1 MRSLALVIPASLI
14 LVAGIHGQALTEH
27 AAAAAGAAI
36 GSGAGKSLSNSVTK
50 IFGDTDKKT
59 AEAAKPEAKKP
70 DAKNTPGTVTKPA
83 PDPLTAKSKPSP
95 ARSVDGPL
103 APSPSSGPHSASPA
117 RSREA
122 RKPIHKDETA
132 TAVINAA
139 SMTPAPAPMRIAI
152 EPVVKVPTVAEIAN
166 IKVGTTEDELLA
178 ALGQP
183 ASRLS
188 IPDDD
193 GHLRETCQYW
203 ANGRQIGTVR
213 LDNGQVVTVETRPE
227 N

>member
-14 LVAGIHGQALTEH
+14 LVASIHGQALTEH

-36 GSGAGKSLSNSVTK
+36 GTGAGKSLSNSMTK
-50 IFGDTDKKT
+50 IFGDTDKQT
-59 AEAAKPEAKKP
+59 AKAAQPEGKNKPEAKK
-70 DAKNTPGTVTKPA
+70 TPSVTNPA
-83 PDPLTAKSKPSP
+83 PDPVTAKSKPSP
-95 ARSVDGPL
+95 TRSVDAPLAPL
-103 APSPSSGPHSASPA
+103 APSGSHYASQS
-117 RSREA
+117 RSREP
-122 RKPIHKDETA
+122 RKPVHPDETA
-132 TAVINAA
+132 TALIHAA
-139 SMTPAPAPMRIAI
+139 SAPSVTASIPMAQPII
-152 EPVVKVPTVAEIAN
+152 KVPTVEEIAN
-166 IKVGTTEDELLA
+166 IKVGTTEDQLLA

-203 ANGRQIGTVR
+203 ANGRQIGTIR

>member
-27 AAAAAGAAI
+27 AAAAAGAAV
-36 GSGAGKSLSNSVTK
+36 GSGAGKSLSNSMTK

-59 AEAAKPEAKKP
+59 AEAAKPDAKK
-70 DAKNTPGTVTKPA
+70 TPATVTKPA
-83 PDPLTAKSKPSP
+83 PDPLAAKSKPSP
-95 ARSVDGPL
+95 ARSVDAPLGPL
-103 APSPSSGPHSASPA
+103 PPSGPHSASQP

-122 RKPIHKDETA
+122 RNPIHQDETA
-132 TAVINAA
+132 TTLVRATSLPPV
-139 SMTPAPAPMRIAI
+139 PAPIPMAQPI
-152 EPVVKVPTVAEIAN
+152 VKVPTVAEIAN

-213 LDNGQVVTVETRPE
+213 LDNGQVVTVETRSE